1 MKHKAKTTLLIS
13 NIFICMCIINKLE
26 EVKYIWVQQKQ
37 QLYIHDDHKNAW
49 GWASFRF
56 YLNKEITWF
65 EHNYLF
71 MKWMHIEFCDERN
84 KGKENRERKK
94 EREKTE
100 NKVG

>member
-1 MKHKAKTTLLIS
+1 MKLHYEFQIYLFA
-13 NIFICMCIINKLE
+13 FCIINKLE

-84 KGKENRERKK
+84 KGKENRERERER
-94 EREKTE
+94 EREKTQ